1 MKILVT
7 GVAGFIGFSF
17 ANYLCKKYKNINII
31 GVDNLNSY
39 YSTTY
44 KKRRI
49 NELVKNNNF
58 IFKKIDLVNY
68 KSLDKIF
75 KKNKFYCVYNFAAQ
89 AGVRHSIKEPR
100 NYINNNIVGFF
111 NILELIKKYKINK
124 LFYASSSSVYGEK
137 KVFPTSEN
145 DSLNPTNV
153 YSLSKNFNEKIVNIY
168 CNIHKIKAVGL
179 RFFTVYGK
187 WGRPD
192 MFLFRIFYS
201 ILNKKT
207 FELNNSG
214 NHKRDFT
221 YIEDVNKILDR
232 LLNKKINKQHT
243 ILNICSGKTE
253 NILRILNILKKENFF
268 KVKKISRNA
277 ADLLKTHG
285 SNKKLLKF
293 VGKYKFK
300 KIDEVINEIFNWYKL
315 NNISKLVKK

>member
-1 MKILVT
+1 MKILIT

-39 YSTTY
+39 YSTAY

-49 NELVKNNNF
+49 KELVKNNNF

-100 NYINNNIVGFF
+100 NYINTNIVGFF
-111 NILELIKKYKINK
+111 NILELIKKYKISK

-221 YIEDVNKILDR
+221 YIEDVNKILDK
-232 LLNKKINKQHT
+232 LLNKQTRKPHT